1 MMTTNSRLNCA
12 DFLWVMVMS
21 AAIIGLAAATIYA
34 IGIFMGLWI
43 GKGGDNKKPKLDRYG
58 RDISL
63 VNQARAKAKCKP
75 PKLPPSPPKRPTPP
89 GKE

>member
-1 MMTTNSRLNCA
+1 MI
-12 DFLWVMVMS
+12 MS
-21 AAIIGLAAATIYA
+21 AAIIWLAAATICA

-58 RDISL
+58 RDISV
-63 VNQARAKAKCKP
+63 VNQAMAKARCKP
-75 PKLPPSPPKRPTPP
+75 PKLPPSPPKRQPPP